1 MFFENILSTKT
12 AMVLESPLFKIIAA
26 LYAFNDMNHKVDE
39 NEKSSAFWIYLAQ
52 KKTASVVKL
61 PLFRILAALYA

>member
-39 NEKSSAFWIYLAQ
+39 NEKSSAF
-52 KKTASVVKL
+52 
-61 PLFRILAALYA
+61 